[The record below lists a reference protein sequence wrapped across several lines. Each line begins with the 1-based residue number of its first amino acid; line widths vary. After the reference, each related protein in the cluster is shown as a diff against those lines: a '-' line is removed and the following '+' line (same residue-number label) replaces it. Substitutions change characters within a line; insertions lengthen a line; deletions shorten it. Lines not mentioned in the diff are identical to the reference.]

1 VLIEEFMN
9 PQPQQVRSQEPAE
22 YGPQNNAQLDTAT
35 GLFSISSID
44 WRIWLGVVVT
54 VVWLLVLGMY
64 ISGAVGWFNL
74 GKVPIDILGS
84 FLEGSFAPLAFLWFV
99 LAYFS
104 QQKELAQ
111 NTEALKMQSLEMQR
125 SVEQAS
131 IQSTAISESEMHAR
145 REAFLRT
152 HDIVKQ
158 QLGNVLGFLYI
169 SSQGSNATGNVPSE
183 KISELWHRNSQQN
196 SEVFSWQLL
205 ELSFLHGDSYAYK
218 LFWGT
223 PVRTKHSNKFIFNF
237 ERLLAAARQCDSSS
251 MIYDA
256 VSGSAHGHVYERM
269 TGFRASPPAGYT
281 FGVFDFDPDSK
292 EPE

>member
-1 VLIEEFMN
+1 MN
-9 PQPQQVRSQEPAE
+9 PDPQPQVRSQEPAQYQVE
-22 YGPQNNAQLDTAT
+22 NRVQLDTT
-35 GLFSISSID
+35 SGLFSPRTID
-44 WRIWLGVVVT
+44 WRIWLGIAVT
-54 VVWLLVLGMY
+54 AIWLLVLGMY
-64 ISGAVGWFNL
+64 ISGAVGWFNI
-74 GKVPIDILGS
+74 GNVPIDTLGS

-158 QLGNVLGFLYI
+158 QLGNILGFLYI
-169 SSQGSNATGNVPSE
+169 SSQGTNAAGNVPSE
-183 KISELWHRNSQQN
+183 KLSELWHKNAQQDP
-196 SEVFSWQLL
+196 EVFSRQLM
-205 ELSFLHGDSYAYK
+205 ELSFLHSERYAYK

-223 PVRTKHSNKFIFNF
+223 PIRTRHSNKFIFSF
-237 ERLLAAARQCDSSS
+237 ERLLNAASECDSND
-251 MIYDA
+251 MIRDA
-256 VSGSAHGHVYERM
+256 VAGSAHGFIYERM
-269 TGFRASPPAGYT
+269 VQFRATPPEGFT
-281 FGVFDFDPDSK
+281 FGVFDFDPDAI
-292 EPE
+292 EPDQPSV